1 MKDKIIFVIY
11 IILIASGTL
20 LALHTDEQKTQRQQQ
35 EVVYK
40 EDNKTDTKHTV
51 AVIVLFSSL
60 FLGVY
65 SSFRHIDDY
74 KN

>member
-1 MKDKIIFVIY
+1 MT
-11 IILIASGTL
+11 GTL
-20 LALHTDEQKTQRQQQ
+20 FALHTDEQKTQRQQQ

-40 EDNKTDTKHTV
+40 EDNKTDTKHAV

-60 FLGVY
+60 FLGAY